1 MKWNLFKRL
10 LVFNSKLSKTLQIIS
25 NHVKQNG
32 WEQENGILLFKERI
46 NVCMYYSFCW
56 RREKIDIPIDLL
68 MVQKIKQEQK
78 NNKGSLKAF
87 SIRSLVNIFNKNVSN
102 SMVHKMMLL
111 RAMCEIS
118 KIWLSR
124 KLNITKAYLKMLL
137 LS

>member
-1 MKWNLFKRL
+1 
-10 LVFNSKLSKTLQIIS
+10 
-25 NHVKQNG
+25 
-32 WEQENGILLFKERI
+32 
-46 NVCMYYSFCW
+46 
-56 RREKIDIPIDLL
+56 